1 MAGRVNDDLGNVSA
15 LFISIYFLELV
26 GASAITAL
34 GIVACRILD
43 VDWSR
48 SAPLWFAGYLLVYNA
63 DRLYSDP
70 ADATNTPLRS
80 QWSAKLR
87 LWRLTLVW
95 LSGVVLVVWPVVT
108 GRVWMLFPIAAA
120 FGLLCFYSRP
130 IPRARVRLKDLP
142 YLKSLLAPAVIAVI
156 LVLWPALESG
166 KVGELGVWL
175 VFVWIFLILTINA
188 LIFDYRDIAGDKLV
202 GTKTIPVLLGQ
213 NGTRGLLLLLAGALV
228 GTSMRLA
235 WLRLAGPLMPILLT
249 LGCAGLLRSL
259 KYRMPPSLLS
269 LLADV
274 LLFLP
279 ALGEW
284 LK

>member
-1 MAGRVNDDLGNVSA
+1 VSA

-34 GIVACRILD
+34 GVVACRILD
-43 VDWSR
+43 IDWSR
-48 SAPLWFAGYLLVYNA
+48 SAPLWFTGYLLVYNA

-80 QWSAKLR
+80 QWNPRIRS
-87 LWRLTLVW
+87 WRVALV
-95 LSGVVLVVWPVVT
+95 LFSGVILLVWPVVT
-108 GRVWMLFPIAAA
+108 VRVWMLFPIAAM
-120 FGLLCFYSRP
+120 FGVLCFYSRP
-130 IPRARVRLKDLP
+130 IPKTQVRLKDLP
-142 YLKSLLAPAVIAVI
+142 YLKSLLAPAMIAVI
-156 LVLWPALESG
+156 LVLWPAFESG
-166 KVGELGVWL
+166 KLGEQGVRL

-202 GTKTIPVLLGQ
+202 GTKTIPVLLGP
-213 NGTRGLLLLLAGALV
+213 NGTRGLLMFLAAALV

-259 KYRMPPSLLS
+259 KYQMRPSLLS

-279 ALGEW
+279 VLGEW